1 MPESMAK
8 TKIIS
13 YFDRVNK
20 VGYVSRSITQLAV
33 RLGVHRNTISNKL
46 ESGFYEDDNC
56 CMFCIDNEELIKGL
70 PTFKGEILKKIK
82 PEIVQSTTLIE
93 QKPIQAKNNRMSE
106 VWQQVRDENKK

>member
-1 MPESMAK
+1 MAK

-20 VGYVSRSITQLAV
+20 VGYVSSSITQLAV

-56 CMFCIDNEELIKGL
+56 CMFCIDNEALIKGL
-70 PTFKGEILKKIK
+70 PTFKGKILKKIK
-82 PEIVQSTTLIE
+82 PKIVQSTSLIA
-93 QKPIQAKNNRMSE
+93 QKPIPVKNSNVSDAWKQAREEIAKE
-106 VWQQVRDENKK
+106 KKK